1 MIRDIGP
8 RNASLA
14 NDYGA
19 TKGPNA
25 AASHQFAVF
34 EGDPSVD
41 GVELTGGGYAR
52 VTLPNDGTVWPAP
65 VGGQLTITVDL
76 PLTGEPTGIGD
87 HFALF
92 DAADG
97 TSCWDTGPL
106 STDLLYTAAGT
117 YQITITIVS
126 EDD

>member
-1 MIRDIGP
+1 MIRDIAA

-34 EGDPSVD
+34 EGDPNGD

-52 VTLPNDGTVWPAP
+52 VTLVNDGTVWPAP
-65 VGGQLTITVDL
+65 VGGQLTIDVNL
-76 PLTGEPTGIGD
+76 PLTGEPVGIGD

-97 TSCWDTGPL
+97 TTCWDTGPL
-106 STDLLYTAAGT
+106 TGELLYTTAGT
-117 YQITITIVS
+117 YQITITLS
-126 EDD
+126 AEDD